1 MNLAQKELPRKN
13 ESLESGVARLIL
25 VWISSVFALLT
36 VLTHLAQMTGM
47 SFGTY
52 SIIGVVVALI
62 ATFVVLRFEIPRIT
76 SVGIKADP
84 RLTGMFAACCLFSA
98 FLCLASYRPDRDDC
112 HYLPNAVYHLENPDE
127 PMGFAVHFM
136 EFGEEPFVS
145 YHRASIPFE
154 YVQAIAARVANTH
167 LLTVY
172 YILAPALFG
181 VMISLAWFY
190 LLSRFTDSG
199 SAAVFGVLIICLCLV
214 LMGRTHWSYGNYA
227 FNRIVQ
233 GKTVVFMVGIPLFV
247 ALTVDFFRSPGLR
260 NWMYL
265 LALSAALVGCS
276 VASAVL
282 IPMLA
287 LVLAVAGSLSYVS
300 GGKLRLLHG
309 IRYLCSQLY
318 PVAYAISI
326 FFLSRGQVGSESILN
341 EGWPRTFHV
350 HADRVIG
357 DPLAR
362 GFLIAGTAISV
373 LFLRGRNRLFLIVWF
388 ALTAGLYLNPKV
400 APLVIEHLTSPN
412 LYWRVFYLLPFPLV
426 IGLSGAALV
435 SLLENRRTIWRVL
448 IPTTVTALL
457 LLAHLPESSP
467 SVFRGDPSKPPRTTL
482 LRMPNYKIAKLSVTR
497 KILDASPPG
506 GVMLAPWWISG
517 TAAVLTAKH
526 KHICYRRD
534 GMLLW
539 FEGEGRTIEA
549 KRRTI
554 ASQFLGGE
562 VTRESRRGGWNSV
575 AWILE
580 RYPDITCVVARNTVV
595 EAKRHRLEERLRQ
608 WGFTKKAEADY
619 MVVFTRRESER

>member
-1 MNLAQKELPRKN
+1 MNVVQNRLPPK
-13 ESLESGVARLIL
+13 LESFESGIAGLIL
-25 VWISSVFALLT
+25 VWIASVFALLT
-36 VLTHLAQMTGM
+36 VLTHLAQLTGM
-47 SFGTY
+47 SFSLY

-62 ATFVVLRFEIPRIT
+62 ASFVVLRFEIPKIT
-76 SVGIKADP
+76 SGETNADP
-84 RLTGMFAACCLFSA
+84 QVGGMLLACCLFCA
-98 FLCLASYRPDRDDC
+98 LLCLTSYRPDRDDC
-112 HYLPNAVYHLENPDE
+112 HYVPNAVYYLENPDE

-154 YVQAIAARVANTH
+154 YVQAIAARVTGTH
-167 LLTVY
+167 LLTIY

-181 VMISLAWFY
+181 IMIPLAWFY
-190 LLSRFTDSG
+190 LLSRFTNSG

-233 GKTVVFMVGIPLFV
+233 GKTVVFTIGVPLFV

-260 NWMYL
+260 NWLYL

-287 LVLAVAGSLSYVS
+287 LVLAIAGGISYVS
-300 GGKLRLLHG
+300 GVTMKAYHAV
-309 IRYLCSQLY
+309 RYLSSLLY
-318 PVAYAISI
+318 PGVYAISI
-326 FFLSRGQVGSESILN
+326 LLFSVGQVGSDSILN
-341 EGWPRTFHV
+341 KGWPRTFHV

-357 DPLAR
+357 DPLLR
-362 GFLIAGTAISV
+362 GFLIAGTVISV
-373 LFLRGRNRLFLIVWF
+373 IFLRGRNRLFLVVWF
-388 ALTAGLYLNPKV
+388 ALTAGFYLNPKV
-400 APLVIEHLTSPN
+400 APLIIEHLTSPN

-435 SLLENRRTIWRVL
+435 SLLRNRRTIWRVL
-448 IPTTVTALL
+448 IPATVTALL
-457 LLAHLPESSP
+457 LLAHLPDSSP

-482 LRMPNYKIAKLSVTR
+482 LRMPGYKIAKLSVTR
-497 KILDASPPG
+497 KVLDVSPPD

-539 FEGEGRTIEA
+539 FEGEGRTTEA

-562 VTRESRRGGWNSV
+562 ATRESRRGGLNSV
-575 AWILE
+575 AWLLE
-580 RYPDITCVVARNTVV
+580 RYPKITCIVARDTVA
-595 EAKRHRLEERLRQ
+595 EAKGRRLEGLLRQ
-608 WGFTKKAEADY
+608 WGFTKKTEAGY
-619 MVVFTRRESER
+619 MVVFTRPESEH